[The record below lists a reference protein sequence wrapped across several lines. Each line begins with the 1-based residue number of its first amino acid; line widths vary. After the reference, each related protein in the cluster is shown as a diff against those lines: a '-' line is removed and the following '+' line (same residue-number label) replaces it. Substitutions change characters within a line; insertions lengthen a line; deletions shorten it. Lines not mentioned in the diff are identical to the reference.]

1 MMALINALLYPP
13 LNSVHN
19 LIGKNMFTGIVQ
31 GAFPITRIE
40 RKPGLLSL
48 VIELPAPMLDGL
60 EVGASVA
67 VDGVC
72 LTVTAFDTRSSRF
85 DVMQQTLDVTTLG
98 NIEEGSRVNIERSAR
113 QGVEIGG
120 HIVSGH
126 VDGMAEVVAVETPE
140 NNRFISY
147 RVPAAKLKYIFEKG
161 FVALN
166 GCSLTVARVD
176 RGQGVFTVCYIPE
189 TLRVTTHGDKQVGD
203 RVNFEIDRQTQ
214 VIVDTVENF
223 LAVNGNK
230 PGSA

>member
-1 MMALINALLYPP
+1 MMALVNALLYPP

-19 LIGKNMFTGIVQ
+19 LSGDNMFTGIVQ
-31 GAFPITRIE
+31 GAFPITQTE

-48 VIELPAPMLDGL
+48 VIDLPAPLLDGL

-67 VDGVC
+67 VDGIC
-72 LTVTAFDTRSSRF
+72 LTVTAFDARRACF

-98 NIEEGSRVNIERSAR
+98 KIAQGTRVNIERSAR

-126 VDGMAEVVAVETPE
+126 VDGTAEVVAIETPE
-140 NNRFISY
+140 NNRFVSY
-147 RVPAAKLKYIFEKG
+147 RVPADKLKYIFEKG
-161 FVALN
+161 FIALN
-166 GCSLTVARVD
+166 GCSLTVAHVD
-176 RGQGVFTVCYIPE
+176 RQQGVFTVCYIPE
-189 TLRVTTHGDKQVGD
+189 TLRVTTHGDKQIGD

-223 LAVNGNK
+223 LAANGGVLA
-230 PGSA
+230 GS